1 MHTFLRFYPPTAYDT
16 LTSPDFFMGHTQRRI
31 YSWCTSGSEDSL
43 ANKLCKHC
51 LGCKILTIPYL
62 YLSSF

>member
-16 LTSPDFFMGHTQRRI
+16 LTSPDFFMGHIQRRI
-31 YSWCTSGSEDSL
+31 YSWCTSGSEDSF

-51 LGCKILTIPYL
+51 LGSKTSLAFPHQ
-62 YLSSF
+62 SR